1 MRFDDLFKKAFEDDN
16 TIIDEASQEEITVEQ
31 INADATDAFTE
42 IEVQGEVSVEQIKVN
57 DEKSSKGDKSL
68 GVRQ

>member
-16 TIIDEASQEEITVEQ
+16 TITDEASQEEITVEQ
-31 INADATDAFTE
+31 INVDATDAFTE
-42 IEVQGEVSVEQIKVN
+42 IEVQGESVEQIKVN

-68 GVRQ
+68 GARQ